1 MVASID
7 AVYDS
12 LINTKSSIMSDTKK
26 CEEFF
31 YTDAIIGMLVESMPW
46 LLPSMSLSMSDGKL

>member
-1 MVASID
+1 
-7 AVYDS
+7 
-12 LINTKSSIMSDTKK
+12 MSDTKK